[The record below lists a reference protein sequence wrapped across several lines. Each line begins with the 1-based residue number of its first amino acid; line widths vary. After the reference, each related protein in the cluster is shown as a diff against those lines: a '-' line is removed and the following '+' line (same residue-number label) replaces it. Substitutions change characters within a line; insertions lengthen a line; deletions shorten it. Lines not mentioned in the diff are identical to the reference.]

1 MHKTLFF
8 LVCSTQVAVSA
19 VVVMRTWQAIKFGVL
34 KEFVLLARKQ
44 SKLCVCVC
52 VCAPYTVCT
61 APNAVAN

>member
-1 MHKTLFF
+1 MHKTLRF

-44 SKLCVCVC
+44 SKFCVC